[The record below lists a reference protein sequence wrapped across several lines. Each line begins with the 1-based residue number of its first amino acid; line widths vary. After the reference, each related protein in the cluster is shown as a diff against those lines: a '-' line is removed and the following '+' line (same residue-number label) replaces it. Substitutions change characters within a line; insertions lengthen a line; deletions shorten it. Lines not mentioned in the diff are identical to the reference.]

1 MYIRIP
7 QQPHNC
13 HASTI
18 ALSGARMWNQPL
30 LHQSLPKP
38 WAPQLSNWGGSS
50 LIEAWDSNGFDL
62 YRLKKKQTSHC
73 WCILWSIHSFFEP
86 FQNLSNS
93 HHCYN
98 IVPQLLTRKTH
109 VPKNLLLKLSASSKT
124 SLGFHC
130 KRSNNAVIQSALVA
144 VRMCASQFLCS
155 TQMSPRCQPQPAQS
169 RDARPQHLCES
180 KHGLPVLFNYC
191 CWPCSFHVIIAS
203 TSKC

>member
-1 MYIRIP
+1 
-7 QQPHNC
+7 
-13 HASTI
+13 
-18 ALSGARMWNQPL
+18 MWNQPL
-30 LHQSLPKP
+30 LHQSLPKA

-62 YRLKKKQTSHC
+62 YRPKKKQTSHC

-130 KRSNNAVIQSALVA
+130 KRSNNAVIQSALVV
-144 VRMCASQFLCS
+144 VRMCASQFFIVFCVPPKCLLAANRNQPNPEMLDHNTFVSRSMAYRYCS
-155 TQMSPRCQPQPAQS
+155 TTAAGLVHFMS
-169 RDARPQHLCES
+169 
-180 KHGLPVLFNYC
+180 
-191 CWPCSFHVIIAS
+191 W
-203 TSKC
+203 